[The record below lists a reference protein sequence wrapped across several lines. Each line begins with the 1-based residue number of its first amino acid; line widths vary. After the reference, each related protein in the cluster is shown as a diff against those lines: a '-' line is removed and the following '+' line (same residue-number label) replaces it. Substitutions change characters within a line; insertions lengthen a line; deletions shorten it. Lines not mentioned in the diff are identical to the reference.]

1 MAIRAEKELN
11 PYFEMIGLLYDS
23 VHSESME
30 EMWKRSAR
38 DRGINPEELAK
49 KIGPVTKKY
58 HAVFQKY
65 MTGRDMEDFEF
76 FLFHEEEEFILF
88 FQSVCGKHPEWFET
102 ELKDSQKEE
111 IQLAVIQ
118 EISETEKFSEPPE
131 LEQMIDVLEK
141 AGYGGALGW
150 KFLQFLQSPVEK
162 MRNLSEIIRVN
173 FPAFEKAEE
182 AVKKQLEKLIED
194 FQKGVEKDYLVTK
207 ISGEAAAFPTLV
219 CPGAEIIS
227 FAPDSTTAYIG
238 LFVKDIYKMLE
249 KGRNTRKHL
258 LSALKALGDSS
269 KFEILQLLQISPRYN
284 LEIAEKLKL
293 SAPTVSHHMSVLL
306 ENGLVDVEKR
316 DGKVYYTLSKEKLSE
331 ITEVLMDIFSLR
343 Q

>member
-76 FLFHEEEEFILF
+76 FFFHEEEEFILF

-118 EISETEKFSEPPE
+118 EISETEKFS
-131 LEQMIDVLEK
+131 
-141 AGYGGALGW
+141 
-150 KFLQFLQSPVEK
+150 
-162 MRNLSEIIRVN
+162 
-173 FPAFEKAEE
+173 
-182 AVKKQLEKLIED
+182 
-194 FQKGVEKDYLVTK
+194 
-207 ISGEAAAFPTLV
+207 
-219 CPGAEIIS
+219 
-227 FAPDSTTAYIG
+227 
-238 LFVKDIYKMLE
+238 
-249 KGRNTRKHL
+249 
-258 LSALKALGDSS
+258 
-269 KFEILQLLQISPRYN
+269 
-284 LEIAEKLKL
+284 
-293 SAPTVSHHMSVLL
+293 
-306 ENGLVDVEKR
+306 
-316 DGKVYYTLSKEKLSE
+316 
-331 ITEVLMDIFSLR
+331 
-343 Q
+343 